1 MQITGRSKQRL
12 DTPFE
17 LTRSDQMS
25 SQAVLYRAGIA
36 KTHVTPVTELMQP
49 ATNSHDRSP
58 RRR

>member
-1 MQITGRSKQRL
+1 
-12 DTPFE
+12 
-17 LTRSDQMS
+17 MS